1 MKGLLTRTD
10 MGLIGALVFLLAMKL
25 VLPDWL
31 ISVATISLAR
41 GLVVLG
47 LLILWRT
54 GLISFGQALFFG
66 IGGYTVGLLRVYAGV
81 TDMILLTFL
90 ATFFSGL
97 AAFLLGLLISR
108 YREIFFAM
116 LCLAFSMILYGVLV
130 KSQTLG
136 SSDGFN
142 VHGLTMFGFE
152 MAGQT
157 LQTAVYIFISVL
169 ACAMGILVNRYLSS
183 TMGQLTTAIRDNE
196 IRVEYLGVSANKAV
210 NVKFVIAGALAGMG
224 GAVTAFAVGH
234 VDPESMVYWLISGEI
249 VFVTILSGTG
259 SVAAP
264 FLGSLIFEGLRT
276 IAFDYIP
283 HYWQFAMG
291 SVLLIIILFLP
302 GGLWSLVEGLWSLIQ
317 RRFQGRN

>member
-1 MKGLLTRTD
+1 MIGKLNRTEI
-10 MGLIGALVFLLAMKL
+10 GLIVALIVFLLLKL

-31 ISVATISLAR
+31 ISIATVSLAR

-47 LLILWRT
+47 LMILWRT

-66 IGGYTVGLLRVYAGV
+66 IGGYTVGLLRIYAGM
-81 TDMILLTFL
+81 TDMILLTLL
-90 ATFFSGL
+90 ATFFAGL
-97 AAFLLGLLISR
+97 TAFVLGLLISR

-130 KSQTLG
+130 KSEVLG

-142 VHGLTMFGFE
+142 VIGLTLFGFE
-152 MAGQT
+152 LGAEVKQT
-157 LQTAVYIFISVL
+157 VTYILICVL
-169 ACAMGILVNRYLSS
+169 ACVMGIVVNRYLSS
-183 TMGQLTTAIRDNE
+183 TVGQMTTAVRDNE
-196 IRVEYLGVSANKAV
+196 IRVEYLGVSANNTV

-234 VDPESMVYWLISGEI
+234 VDPEAMVYWPISGEI

-259 SVAAP
+259 NVAAP
-264 FLGSLIFEGLRT
+264 FLGSIIFELLRT
-276 IAFDYIP
+276 YAFDYIP

-291 SVLLIIILFLP
+291 SVLLLTILFVP
-302 GGLWSLVEGLWSLIQ
+302 GGLWSIIQ
-317 RRFQGRN
+317 RFQRRN

>member
-81 TDMILLTFL
+81 TDMILLTLL

-142 VHGLTMFGFE
+142 VLGLTMLGFE

-157 LQTAVYIFISVL
+157 RQTAVYIFISVL

-196 IRVEYLGVSANKAV
+196 IRVEYLGVSANKVV

-224 GAVTAFAVGH
+224 GAITAFAVGH

-302 GGLWSLVEGLWSLIQ
+302 GGLWSLVERLWSLIQ

>member
-1 MKGLLTRTD
+1 MIGKLNRTEI
-10 MGLIGALVFLLAMKL
+10 GLIVALIVFLLLKL

-31 ISVATISLAR
+31 ISIATVSLAR

-47 LLILWRT
+47 LMILWRT

-66 IGGYTVGLLRVYAGV
+66 IGGYTVGLLRIYAGM
-81 TDMILLTFL
+81 TDMILLTLL
-90 ATFFSGL
+90 ATFFAGL
-97 AAFLLGLLISR
+97 TAFVLGLLISR

-130 KSQTLG
+130 KSEVLG

-142 VHGLTMFGFE
+142 VIGLTLFGME
-152 MAGQT
+152 LGAEVKQT
-157 LQTAVYIFISVL
+157 VTYILICVL
-169 ACAMGILVNRYLSS
+169 ACVMGIVVNRYLSS
-183 TMGQLTTAIRDNE
+183 TVGQMTTAVRDNE
-196 IRVEYLGVSANKAV
+196 IRVEYLGVSANNTV

-234 VDPESMVYWLISGEI
+234 VDPEAMVYWPISGEI

-259 SVAAP
+259 NVAAP
-264 FLGSLIFEGLRT
+264 FLGSIIFELLRT
-276 IAFDYIP
+276 YAFDYIP

-291 SVLLIIILFLP
+291 SVLLLTILFVP
-302 GGLWSLVEGLWSLIQ
+302 GGLWSIIQ
-317 RRFQGRN
+317 RFQRRN